1 MAEDGSWRLSP
12 AYDLTIMPGV
22 PAEKLP
28 ACYARSLAN
37 LKRAMRD
44 VPIVLVFD
52 NDDLGAPYRRLATC
66 ENGARTFLAK
76 PMPDWLSQLL

>member
-1 MAEDGSWRLSP
+1 
-12 AYDLTIMPGV
+12 
-22 PAEKLP
+22 
-28 ACYARSLAN
+28 
-37 LKRAMRD
+37 MRD

-52 NDDLGAPYRRLATC
+52 NDDLRAPDRRQATC